1 MTNERDL
8 LVDIAATA
16 RRLYPETW
24 EHGTL
29 PSPPRTHADLEVWLA
44 LGAKL
49 KRLEDL
55 RAMVRAVEG
64 L

>member
-24 EHGTL
+24 EDMTTPAHV
-29 PSPPRTHADLEVWLA
+29 SMSAWLA

-49 KRLEDL
+49 KRLEEL
-55 RAMVRAVEG
+55 RKRQG
-64 L
+64 GRK

>member
-16 RRLYPETW
+16 RRLFPEAW
-24 EHGTL
+24 EEATIPAHV
-29 PSPPRTHADLEVWLA
+29 SMSAWLA

-49 KRLEDL
+49 KRLEKL
-55 RAMVRAVEG
+55 RGRQG
-64 L
+64 GRK